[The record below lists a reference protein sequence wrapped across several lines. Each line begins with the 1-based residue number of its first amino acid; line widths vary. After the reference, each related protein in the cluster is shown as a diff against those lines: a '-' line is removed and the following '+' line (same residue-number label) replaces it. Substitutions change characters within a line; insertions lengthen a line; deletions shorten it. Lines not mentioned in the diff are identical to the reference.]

1 VIAPS
6 RLTEEASPESG
17 LQSARRMVA
26 TVLFEHSTPPA
37 PNVPRLPAWRAWLF
51 VGWIVAVAVAYGAHL
66 VGMF

>member
-6 RLTEEASPESG
+6 RLTEETTPESG

-26 TVLFEHSTPPA
+26 TVLFEHATPLA
-37 PNVPRLPAWRAWLF
+37 QKAPRLAAWRAWLF
-51 VGWIVAVAVAYGAHL
+51 VGWIVAVAVVYGAHL